1 MPRLGLGI
9 SLGKVTTQA
18 AAVLVVNDFAWKSF
32 KSGELTFPFAGILT
46 QDIKYSNVFTNTDN
60 WQQATG
66 DSQSNLTIG
75 ADTTIEDPF
84 NEYGSFKITYDRSG
98 YSFLRQNMN
107 GTATSSTFSIY
118 VKKIDHRYIGIRNHD
133 DTSHHSVFDF
143 DTETFVRTETGH
155 VLTFEKIGLTG
166 WYRLFDYHEAGAS
179 EASPFQGIAITD
191 PNGNENDPSGMPVS
205 GTVSVHV
212 FGANSTVGPEAMA
225 YLDRPDAT
233 AVSRTFNLDDIDNK
247 VWEVSGIIDVNGD
260 DVIEE
265 TTYTPVEQS
274 LISSEGFWQTV
285 GEDALNKDT
294 SADIMGPGIVTNGS
308 FSDGLSSWNDAG
320 TSSPSTVVAKG
331 KKAFFTVESGSYT
344 GIEQGTSY
352 NDGKWY
358 KLTATVNGTA
368 GKKMRFQDHTS
379 NAGGLTTS
387 NAAITM
393 TGEDQEVE
401 VFWLANSNSN
411 TLAIA
416 RDTSSGDYNFTVDG
430 VEIVRA
436 NPNYIIGTG
445 WAPNGSLFTCSS
457 GNANIETIGV
467 SIVAGLLYTVTA
479 TVARTS
485 GTLNV
490 DLGGSAAQ
498 TSTSSGELSFS
509 FTAVNTNQLRFYG
522 GSFRGTIDN
531 IQIKERSKDITP
543 VSGI

>member
-1 MPRLGLGI
+1 MPRLGLGV

-32 KSGELTFPFAGILT
+32 KSGELTFPFTGILT

-60 WQQATG
+60 WQQITG
-66 DSQSNLTIG
+66 DGQSNLTIG

-84 NEYGSFKITYDRSG
+84 NGTSSFKITYDRSG
-98 YSFLRQNMN
+98 YSFLRQNV

-118 VKKIDHRYIGIRNHD
+118 VKKIDHRYIGLRNCD
-133 DTSHHSVFDF
+133 SSAHSVFDF
-143 DTETFVRTETGH
+143 DTETFVRTQTGH

-179 EASPFQGIAITD
+179 QGSAFQGIAITD
-191 PNGNENDPSGMPVS
+191 PNGNENNPSGMPVS

-247 VWEVSGIIDVNGD
+247 VWEASGIIDVNGD

-308 FSDGLSSWNDAG
+308 FNDGLSSWSG
-320 TSSPSTVVAKG
+320 TASSELSSVVAKG
-331 KKAFFTVESGSYT
+331 KKAFFTVGSGVFVKL
-344 GIEQGTSY
+344 EQAASY

-368 GKKMRFQDHTS
+368 GKIMRFQDNSSDT
-379 NAGGLTTS
+379 GGLTVSSTRV
-387 NAAITM
+387 TM

-401 VFWLANSNSN
+401 FFWLANSNSN
-411 TLAIA
+411 AIVIS
-416 RDTSSGDYNFTVDG
+416 RDTSSGDDYNFTVDG

-436 NPNYIIGTG
+436 NPNYLIGVG

-457 GNANIETIGV
+457 GNATLETIGV

-490 DLGGSAAQ
+490 DLGNANTQ

>member
-60 WQQATG
+60 WQQITG
-66 DSQSNLTIG
+66 DGQSNLTIG

-84 NEYGSFKITYDRSG
+84 NGTSSFKITYDRSG
-98 YSFLRQNMN
+98 YSLLRQNV

-118 VKKIDHRYIGIRNHD
+118 VKKIDHRYIGLRNFD
-133 DTSHHSVFDF
+133 DTSLHSVFDF
-143 DTETFVRTETGH
+143 DTETFVRTQTGH

-179 EASPFQGIAITD
+179 ESSPFQGIAITD
-191 PNGNENDPSGMPVS
+191 GNGAELDPSGMPVS

-247 VWEVSGIIDVNGD
+247 VWEASGIIDVNGD

-294 SADIMGPGIVTNGS
+294 SVDVMGPGIITNGS
-308 FSDGLSSWNDAG
+308 FNDGDSSWDLNPASG
-320 TSSPSTVVAKG
+320 
-331 KKAFFTVESGSYT
+331 TVEVLNGKLVFT
-344 GIEQGTSY
+344 GATSTGTQVQQNSVGIDID
-352 NDGKWY
+352 NWY
-358 KLTATVNGTA
+358 KLSFTISDYVSGTFRMSVGNQTSDAVSANGEYEKYVKYEDGLARSYLYGGNATL
-368 GKKMRFQDHTS
+368 K
-379 NAGGLTTS
+379 
-387 NAAITM
+387 
-393 TGEDQEVE
+393 
-401 VFWLANSNSN
+401 
-411 TLAIA
+411 
-416 RDTSSGDYNFTVDG
+416 VDG
-430 VEIVRA
+430 IEIVKA
-436 NPNYIIGTG
+436 NPNYIIGAG

-457 GNANIETIGV
+457 GSNNLSTIGV

-531 IQIKERSKDITP
+531 IRIKERSKDITP